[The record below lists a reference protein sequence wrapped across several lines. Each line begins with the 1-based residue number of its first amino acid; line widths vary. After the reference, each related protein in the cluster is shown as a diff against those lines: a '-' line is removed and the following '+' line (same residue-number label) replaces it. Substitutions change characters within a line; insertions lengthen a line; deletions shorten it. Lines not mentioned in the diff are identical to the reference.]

1 MQQKP
6 DDMRRI
12 IAEAEEVVVDA
23 QAKQQGEDCVTWI
36 ERMNTGLLASLH
48 ENGTPF
54 VPVTGSVFFNKGS
67 MSREELVDMLII
79 IYYYGCYIGSHNKWG
94 GKLSH
99 D

>member
-12 IAEAEEVVVDA
+12 IREAENVVVDA
-23 QAKQQGEDCVTWI
+23 QAKQQGEDCVAWI
-36 ERMNTGLLASLH
+36 ERMDDGLLTSLH
-48 ENGTPF
+48 SAGEPF
-54 VPVTGSVFFNKGS
+54 VPATGAEYFNKGS
-67 MSREELVDMLII
+67 VSGQELVDMLVV
-79 IYYYGCYIGSHNKWG
+79 IYYYGCYIGSHNKWE